1 MTSEVA
7 EQVELTESELMES
20 GLEKLGEALEYLD
33 ACDSF
38 AGKNLAALV
47 YVALRYGEV
56 VKDEELEDA
65 NENN

>member
-1 MTSEVA
+1 MT
-7 EQVELTESELMES
+7 EQDLINA
-20 GLEKLGEALEYLD
+20 GLENLGDALQYLD
-33 ACDSF
+33 NCDSF

-56 VKDEELEDA
+56 VKDEELKDA